1 MDYFDGLK
9 QHLTSLWRDF
19 EKKFVFNKTEW
30 VQLFLIGQ
38 FIYKLS

>member
-9 QHLTSLWRDF
+9 RQLTNLWKDF

-30 VQLFLIGQ
+30 VQ
-38 FIYKLS
+38 